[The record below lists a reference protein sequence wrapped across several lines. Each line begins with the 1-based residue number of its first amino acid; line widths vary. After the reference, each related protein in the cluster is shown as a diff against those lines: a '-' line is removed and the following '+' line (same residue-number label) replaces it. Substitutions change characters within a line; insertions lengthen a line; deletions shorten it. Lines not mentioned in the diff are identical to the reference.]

1 MQELAIFRALS
12 DPTRRTVFER
22 LAERELSVGELA
34 QGFAVSQPAISQHL
48 SALRGAGLVVERREG
63 RRAYYRVNPEGLA
76 PLADWVERYRG
87 FWPERIDRL
96 KNVLKEIDQ

>member
-34 QGFAVSQPAISQHL
+34 TGFEVSQPAISQHL
-48 SALRGAGLVVERREG
+48 SALRGAGLVLERREG
-63 RRAYYRVNPEGLA
+63 RRAYYRVNPEGLR
-76 PLADWVERYRG
+76 PLADWVDRYRT
-87 FWPERIDRL
+87 FWPERIERL
-96 KNVLKEIDQ
+96 KTVLKGIDQ